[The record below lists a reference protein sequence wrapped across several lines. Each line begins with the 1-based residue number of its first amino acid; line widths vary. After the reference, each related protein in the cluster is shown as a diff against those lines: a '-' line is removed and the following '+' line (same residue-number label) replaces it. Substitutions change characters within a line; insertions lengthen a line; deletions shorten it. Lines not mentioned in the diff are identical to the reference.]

1 MRRAAAI
8 AALALALAAA
18 VSAEAQTAYLSSAED
33 IPLPPGW
40 TERATAVFEGIDGR
54 LIEAQAAGASAD
66 LGAFY
71 RAALP
76 ALGWSES
83 PGEELMFRRGRE
95 RLTITPHEGG
105 ARFTITATPAPSA
118 LD

>member
-1 MRRAAAI
+1 MKLAAVI
-8 AALALALAAA
+8 AAVALGLASGA
-18 VSAEAQTAYLSSAED
+18 SAGAQTAYLSGADD

-40 TERATAVFEGIDGR
+40 SENATTTFEGIDGR
-54 LIEAQAAGASAD
+54 LTEAEAGGAPAD
-66 LGAFY
+66 IAAFY

-76 ALGWSES
+76 PLGWSES

-95 RLTITPHEGG
+95 RLTITPSEGG
-105 ARFTITATPAPSA
+105 ARFIITATPAATA